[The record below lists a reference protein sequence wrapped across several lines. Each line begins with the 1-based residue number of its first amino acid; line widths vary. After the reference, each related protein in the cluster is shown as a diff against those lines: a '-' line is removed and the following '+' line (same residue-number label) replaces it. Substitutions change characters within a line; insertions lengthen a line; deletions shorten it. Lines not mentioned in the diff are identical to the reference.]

1 MKHSLPFFSI
11 KSSPPSPF
19 LNLDVFIHH
28 CLSARPPAL
37 LSLRWIH
44 QLHWCQ
50 SQAALPGTGWLACP
64 PRPLTSFIVY
74 SLHFLSFPARFFD
87 NNHVFWRDQSQCCFS
102 TFRWK
107 TSPRAAA
114 KPANWSVVHA
124 QPLPPSL
131 GLCPHSRNL
140 CDHAVCLLLADI
152 IDKHVWKDNWNVCA
166 FAVYSLE
173 AHAEERNQNY
183 LAVITKK
190 PN

>member
-1 MKHSLPFFSI
+1 MNVTLSCWRLSFSGSWINSQTSHLIPSLCRFHRNFNNPSVSIHFHCRRNEALSLFFFP
-11 KSSPPSPF
+11 SSLLPPSPF

-107 TSPRAAA
+107 TS
-114 KPANWSVVHA
+114 
-124 QPLPPSL
+124 
-131 GLCPHSRNL
+131 
-140 CDHAVCLLLADI
+140 VC
-152 IDKHVWKDNWNVCA
+152 CC
-166 FAVYSLE
+166 
-173 AHAEERNQNY
+173 
-183 LAVITKK
+183 
-190 PN
+190 